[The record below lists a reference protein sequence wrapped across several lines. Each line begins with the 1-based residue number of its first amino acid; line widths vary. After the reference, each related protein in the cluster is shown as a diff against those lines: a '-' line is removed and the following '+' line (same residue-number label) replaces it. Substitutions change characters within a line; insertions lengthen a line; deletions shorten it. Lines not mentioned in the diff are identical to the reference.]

1 VSSLDGLT
9 LAGPQ
14 NGRGAGTPAAAL
26 ADRLAPWRR
35 GVTVTPVSRPAA
47 RHTMHAYYTAVP
59 EAPDGAS
66 VLLYASDTRK
76 GYEGSVIA
84 VDRAT
89 GAERVLVAGV
99 SVEDT
104 HRAACQQWVSGGRR
118 VIFHDRRD
126 GVWVVACVDL
136 ATGAQRVL
144 ARDRQ
149 LGWGQ
154 PDADVVPVYGPHW
167 DPRAHRDLDLLDVA
181 SGQQRTVLK
190 AQAVREAFPEA
201 IAQEFGERP
210 ISIFFPALSPDLS
223 RVLFKIATPLGG
235 DFRSKEASHRALL
248 VAYDLVAERLLFVDQ
263 RWGHPAWHPDSR
275 TILDVPNVLIDSD
288 TGARRSIPGLPLLPG
303 AHPSFDASG
312 DLVVADVA
320 LERLGG
326 ATGERGIVVED
337 IAAGQ
342 HVLVDRFDDTNGAAS
357 WRRNHPHPVFS
368 ADGQRLYYC
377 VSATPWAQLCVAS
390 PRSL

>member
-1 VSSLDGLT
+1 VSALAGLT
-9 LAGPQ
+9 LAERQAVDSTDGS
-14 NGRGAGTPAAAL
+14 AV

-35 GVTVTPVSRPAA
+35 GVTVTPVSRLAD

-59 EAPDGAS
+59 EAPDGTS
-66 VLLYASDTRK
+66 VLLYASGTRE
-76 GYEGSVIA
+76 GYEGSIA
-84 VDRAT
+84 VVERAS

-104 HRAACQQWVSGGRR
+104 HRAACQQWASEGRR
-118 VIFHDRRD
+118 VVFHDLRD

-136 ATGAQRVL
+136 ASGAERVL
-144 ARDRQ
+144 ASDRQ

-154 PDADVVPVYGPHW
+154 PDADLVPVYGPHW
-167 DPRAHRDLDLLDVA
+167 DPGAHRDLDLLDLTT
-181 SGQQRTVLK
+181 GEQRTVL
-190 AQAVREAFPEA
+190 AAEAVRAAFPEA
-201 IAQEFGERP
+201 IAQEFGDRP

-223 RVLFKIATPLGG
+223 RVFFKIATPLGG

-248 VAYDLVAERLLFVDQ
+248 VAYDLASERLLFVDR

-288 TGARRSIPGLPLLPG
+288 TGARRSIPDLPLLPG

-326 ATGERGIVVED
+326 ASGERGVVVED
-337 IAAGQ
+337 LTSRR
-342 HVLVDRFDDTNGAAS
+342 HVLVDRFDDAKGAAS

-377 VSATPWAQLCVAS
+377 VSATPWAQLCVAT
-390 PRSL
+390 PRDR